1 MRIEVK
7 SVGIP
12 AANPSRNFCFRF
24 KKLKIKKMYKT
35 CCLALREGRRL
46 S

>member
-7 SVGIP
+7 SVGIS
-12 AANPSRNFCFRF
+12 AANPSRNFCLRY
-24 KKLKIKKMYKT
+24 IKKVKNEENVQN
-35 CCLALREGRRL
+35 LIAGIEGR